1 MLRPAAASAALQ
13 SRRRAII
20 PPVRVA
26 RVAILL
32 LALLGCAWFALGARQ
47 AHLVDQ
53 ATAIVGSGHRLSPR
67 QARHA
72 ADLLH
77 AASTLNPDLQV
88 DVLRGE
94 LAIDQGHLAQA
105 RAILHSVI
113 LREPKN
119 LAAFEQAARAS
130 ANDKA
135 AYYASEIGIQHLVRM
150 FKPNR

>member
-1 MLRPAAASAALQ
+1 MLRPAAHGATLQ

-20 PPVRVA
+20 RGVRFA
-26 RVAILL
+26 RVAVLL
-32 LALLGCAWFALGARQ
+32 LALLCCAWFALGARQ
-47 AHLVDQ
+47 AHLVGQ
-53 ATAIVGSGHRLSPR
+53 ATAIVGPGHRLSPQ

-77 AASTLNPDLQV
+77 AAGALNPDLQV

-94 LAIDQGHLAQA
+94 LAIDQGHLAEA
-105 RAILHSVI
+105 RRILHSVI

-130 ANDKA
+130 ADDKP
-135 AYYASEIGIQHLVRM
+135 AYYATEIGIQHLVRM
-150 FKPNR
+150 FKTNR